1 MASATARGW
10 LLLRLSA
17 CSLDR
22 RTGRDVGAA
31 LEMFR
36 SLVPTGPGPW
46 GFRRDPGENG
56 DSAMYDPQ
64 TIQLIILLVAL
75 GFFLTLMMGLF
86 YGLFLLARIRSQAVR
101 INQRLDE
108 LLARADR
115 DSATAERRT

>member
-1 MASATARGW
+1 
-10 LLLRLSA
+10 
-17 CSLDR
+17 
-22 RTGRDVGAA
+22 
-31 LEMFR
+31 
-36 SLVPTGPGPW
+36 
-46 GFRRDPGENG
+46 
-56 DSAMYDPQ
+56 MYDPQ

-86 YGLFLLARIRSQAVR
+86 YGLFLLARIRSQALR